1 MLRRGG
7 LMSNYMICFSK
18 NGAALGRKILT
29 AAPQENSGSAAPAEL
44 AACDFDACTRSAMP
58 QGNADSATPTE
69 TGASVSSVFG
79 AEWELTECFGAAHES
94 LSDWTRRTFQPG
106 NNLLFIGAA
115 GIAVRA
121 IAPYIR
127 EKQSD
132 PAVVVM
138 DEKAN
143 WCIPILSGHLGGAN
157 LLATKLAK
165 MTGAQAAIT
174 TATDV
179 RGVWAVDSW
188 AKQEKLTV
196 VNPSRI
202 KEISAG
208 LLQGQTKKL
217 FSEFPIAGKLPEG
230 LVFSDAASCDIY
242 IGIHRLTDREQEP
255 LYLVPAALIAG
266 IGCRKGASSEQV
278 DALFCEVLEQNN
290 IWQQAVRKIC
300 SIDLKKEE
308 PGLLSFCAEH
318 GILLETYDVEA
329 LRNLDGEF
337 TASAFV
343 SQVTGVDNV
352 CERSAMAGSQNGKML
367 ISKMAKNGVTAAFV
381 LDETKISF

>member
-1 MLRRGG
+1 
-7 LMSNYMICFSK
+7 MSNYMICFSK

-29 AAPQENSGSAAPAEL
+29 AAPQENSGSAAPAE
-44 AACDFDACTRSAMP
+44 AC
-58 QGNADSATPTE
+58 
-69 TGASVSSVFG
+69 ASVSSASSAG
-79 AEWELTECFGAAHES
+79 WELTECFGTVHES
-94 LSDWTRRTFQPG
+94 LADWTRRTFQPG

-121 IAPYIR
+121 IAPYVR

-157 LLATKLAK
+157 LLANKLAK

-188 AKQEKLTV
+188 AKQEGLTV
-196 VNPSRI
+196 VNPSGI

-217 FSEFPIAGKLPEG
+217 FSEFPISGKLPEG

-242 IGIHRLTDREQEP
+242 IGIHRLTDRKQEP
-255 LYLVPAALIAG
+255 LYLIPAALIAG
-266 IGCRKGASSEQV
+266 IGCRKGAQREQL
-278 DALFCEVLEQNN
+278 DALFEEVLEQNN
-290 IWQQAVRKIC
+290 VWQQAVQKIC

-308 PGLLSFCAEH
+308 PGLLLFCTEH
-318 GILLETYDVEA
+318 GVLLETYDAET

-352 CERSAMAGSQNGKML
+352 CERSAMAGSQNGKIL

-381 LDETKISF
+381 LDEVKISF

>member
-1 MLRRGG
+1 
-7 LMSNYMICFSK
+7 MSNHIICFSP
-18 NGAALGRKILT
+18 NGAALGQRI
-29 AAPQENSGSAAPAEL
+29 L
-44 AACDFDACTRSAMP
+44 AAEDVFA
-58 QGNADSATPTE
+58 AD
-69 TGASVSSVFG
+69 
-79 AEWELTECFGAAHES
+79 WELTQCFGADHES
-94 LSDWTRRTFQPG
+94 LSDWTRRVFEPG
-106 NNLLFIGAA
+106 NNLIFIGAA

-121 IAPYIR
+121 IAPYVR

-132 PAVVVM
+132 PAVVVV

-157 LLATKLAK
+157 LLADKLAK
-165 MTGAQAAIT
+165 RTGAQAVIT

-188 AKQEKLTV
+188 AKREKLKV
-196 VNPSRI
+196 INPGKI

-217 FSEFPIAGKLPEG
+217 FSEFPIAGKLPAG
-230 LVFSDAASCDIY
+230 VVFSDAVSCDIY
-242 IGIHRLTDREQEP
+242 VGIHRLTDREQEP

-266 IGCRKGASSEQV
+266 IGCRKGAQREQL
-278 DALFCEVLEQNN
+278 DALFEEVLEQNN
-290 IWQQAVRKIC
+290 VWQQAVRKIC

-318 GILLETYDVEA
+318 GILLETYDVET

-352 CERSAMAGSQNGKML
+352 CERSAMAGSQNGKIL

-381 LDETKISF
+381 LDEIKISF

>member
-1 MLRRGG
+1 
-7 LMSNYMICFSK
+7 MSNHIICFSPS
-18 NGAALGRKILT
+18 GATLGQRILAVEDVF
-29 AAPQENSGSAAPAEL
+29 AA
-44 AACDFDACTRSAMP
+44 D
-58 QGNADSATPTE
+58 
-69 TGASVSSVFG
+69 
-79 AEWELTECFGAAHES
+79 WELTQCFGADHES
-94 LSDWTRRTFQPG
+94 LSDWTKRVFQPG

-121 IAPYIR
+121 IAPYVR

-157 LLATKLAK
+157 LLANKLAK

-188 AKQEKLTV
+188 AKQEGLTV
-196 VNPSRI
+196 VNPSGI

-217 FSEFPIAGKLPEG
+217 FSEFPISGKLPEG

-242 IGIHRLTDREQEP
+242 IGIHRLTDRKQEP
-255 LYLVPAALIAG
+255 LYLIPAALIAG
-266 IGCRKGASSEQV
+266 IGCRKGAQREQL
-278 DALFCEVLEQNN
+278 DALFEEVLEQNN
-290 IWQQAVRKIC
+290 VWQQAVQNMQHRFKKRGTGAAFILCRTWYFAGNLRCGNAPKPGRGVYRIGIC
-300 SIDLKKEE
+300 QSGDGRGQCLRTE
-308 PGLLSFCAEH
+308 CH
-318 GILLETYDVEA
+318 GGQPKWENSD
-329 LRNLDGEF
+329 F
-337 TASAFV
+337 
-343 SQVTGVDNV
+343 
-352 CERSAMAGSQNGKML
+352 QNGEKRRDGSL
-367 ISKMAKNGVTAAFV
+367 CTG
-381 LDETKISF
+381 

>member
-1 MLRRGG
+1 
-7 LMSNYMICFSK
+7 MSNHIICFSPS
-18 NGAALGRKILT
+18 GATLGQRILAVEDVF
-29 AAPQENSGSAAPAEL
+29 AA
-44 AACDFDACTRSAMP
+44 D
-58 QGNADSATPTE
+58 
-69 TGASVSSVFG
+69 
-79 AEWELTECFGAAHES
+79 WELTQCFGADHES
-94 LSDWTRRTFQPG
+94 LSDWTKRVFQPG

-121 IAPYIR
+121 IAPYVSA
-127 EKQSD
+127 KQSD

-157 LLATKLAK
+157 LLANKLAK

-188 AKQEKLTV
+188 AKQERLTV
-196 VNPSRI
+196 ANPSGI

-217 FSEFPIAGKLPEG
+217 FSEFPISGKLPEG

-242 IGIHRLTDREQEP
+242 IGIHRLTDRKQEP
-255 LYLVPAALIAG
+255 LYLIPAALIAG
-266 IGCRKGASSEQV
+266 IGCRKGAQREQL
-278 DALFCEVLEQNN
+278 DALFEEVLEQNN
-290 IWQQAVRKIC
+290 VWQQAVQKIC

-308 PGLLSFCAEH
+308 PGLLDFCAEH
-318 GILLETYDVEA
+318 FWKLKTYDAET
-329 LRNLDGEF
+329 LRNLKGVF

-343 SQVTGVDNV
+343 KQVTGVDNV
-352 CERSAMAGSQNGKML
+352 CERSAKKGSGNGEIRIPKT
-367 ISKMAKNGVTAAFV
+367 AQNGVTIAVAMKTV
-381 LDETKISF
+381 EISFKSR

>member
-1 MLRRGG
+1 
-7 LMSNYMICFSK
+7 MSNHIICFSPS
-18 NGAALGRKILT
+18 GATLGQRILAVEDVF
-29 AAPQENSGSAAPAEL
+29 AA
-44 AACDFDACTRSAMP
+44 D
-58 QGNADSATPTE
+58 
-69 TGASVSSVFG
+69 
-79 AEWELTECFGAAHES
+79 WELTQCFGADHES
-94 LSDWTRRTFQPG
+94 LSDWTKRVFQPG

-121 IAPYIR
+121 IAPYVSA
-127 EKQSD
+127 KQSD

-157 LLATKLAK
+157 LLANKLAK

-188 AKQEKLTV
+188 AKQERLTV
-196 VNPSRI
+196 VNPSGI

-217 FSEFPIAGKLPEG
+217 FSEFPISGKLPEG

-242 IGIHRLTDREQEP
+242 IGIHRLTDRERQP
-255 LYLVPAALIAG
+255 LYLVPQALCLG
-266 IGCRKGASSEQV
+266 IGCRKGASGEQM
-278 DALFCEVLEQNN
+278 DALFEKVMEQNG
-290 IWQQAVRKIC
+290 IWHEAIEIVC

-308 PGLLSFCAEH
+308 PGLLDFCAEH
-318 GILLETYDVEA
+318 FWGLKTYDAET
-329 LRNLDGEF
+329 LRNLKGAF
-337 TASAFV
+337 TASTFV
-343 SQVTGVDNV
+343 KQVTGVDNV
-352 CERSAMAGSQNGKML
+352 CERSAKKGSGNGKIL
-367 ISKMAKNGVTAAFV
+367 IPKTAQNGVTIAAAMKTV
-381 LDETKISF
+381 EISF

>member
-1 MLRRGG
+1 
-7 LMSNYMICFSK
+7 MSNYMICFSK

-29 AAPQENSGSAAPAEL
+29 AAPQKNSGSTAPAEL
-44 AACDFDACTRSAMP
+44 AACAFGACTRSAMP
-58 QGNADSATPTE
+58 QGNADSAALAE
-69 TGASVSSVFG
+69 ACASVSSASG
-79 AEWELTECFGAAHES
+79 ADWELTQCFGADHES
-94 LSDWTRRTFQPG
+94 LSDWTKRVFQPG

-121 IAPYIR
+121 IAPYVR
-127 EKQSD
+127 AKQSD

-157 LLATKLAK
+157 LLADKLAK

-188 AKQEKLTV
+188 AKREGLKV
-196 VNPSRI
+196 INPGKI

-208 LLQGQTKKL
+208 LLRGQTKKM
-217 FSEFPIAGKLPEG
+217 FSEFPIAGKLPTG
-230 LVFSDAASCDIY
+230 VVFSDAASCDIY
-242 IGIHRLTDREQEP
+242 VGIHRLADRERQP
-255 LYLVPAALIAG
+255 LYLVPQALCVG
-266 IGCRKGASSEQV
+266 IGCRKGASREQI
-278 DALFCEVLEQNN
+278 DALFEKVMEQNC
-290 IWQQAVRKIC
+290 IWHEAIEMVC

-308 PGLLSFCAEH
+308 PGLLDFCAEH
-318 GILLETYDVEA
+318 FWKLKTYDAET
-329 LRNLDGEF
+329 LRNLKGVF

-343 SQVTGVDNV
+343 KQVTGVDNV
-352 CERSAMAGSQNGKML
+352 CERSAKKGSGNGEIRIPKT
-367 ISKMAKNGVTAAFV
+367 AQNGVTIAVAMKTV
-381 LDETKISF
+381 EISFKSR

>member
-1 MLRRGG
+1 
-7 LMSNYMICFSK
+7 MSNHIICFSPS
-18 NGAALGRKILT
+18 GATLGQRILAGEDVF
-29 AAPQENSGSAAPAEL
+29 AA
-44 AACDFDACTRSAMP
+44 D
-58 QGNADSATPTE
+58 
-69 TGASVSSVFG
+69 
-79 AEWELTECFGAAHES
+79 WELTQCFGADHES
-94 LSDWTRRTFQPG
+94 LSDWTKRVFQPG

-121 IAPYIR
+121 IAPYVR

-157 LLATKLAK
+157 LLANKLAK

-188 AKQEKLTV
+188 AKQEGLTV
-196 VNPSRI
+196 VNPSGI

-217 FSEFPIAGKLPEG
+217 FSEFPISGKLPEG

-242 IGIHRLTDREQEP
+242 IGIHRLTDRKQEP
-255 LYLVPAALIAG
+255 LYLIPAALIAG
-266 IGCRKGASSEQV
+266 IGCRKGAQREQL
-278 DALFCEVLEQNN
+278 DALFEEVLEQNN
-290 IWQQAVRKIC
+290 VWQQAVQKIC
-300 SIDLKKEE
+300 IS
-308 PGLLSFCAEH
+308 H
-318 GILLETYDVEA
+318 GYHVV
-329 LRNLDGEF
+329 F
-337 TASAFV
+337 M
-343 SQVTGVDNV
+343 
-352 CERSAMAGSQNGKML
+352 C
-367 ISKMAKNGVTAAFV
+367 
-381 LDETKISF
+381 

>member
-1 MLRRGG
+1 
-7 LMSNYMICFSK
+7 MSNYMICFSK

-29 AAPQENSGSAAPAEL
+29 AAPQENSGSAAPAE
-44 AACDFDACTRSAMP
+44 AC
-58 QGNADSATPTE
+58 
-69 TGASVSSVFG
+69 ASVSSASSAG
-79 AEWELTECFGAAHES
+79 WELTECFGTVHES
-94 LSDWTRRTFQPG
+94 LADWTRRTFQPG

-121 IAPYIR
+121 IAPYVR

-157 LLATKLAK
+157 LLANKLAK

-174 TATDV
+174 MVVLIRYPSGTKRERSSAARSSMSTSGSAT
-179 RGVWAVDSW
+179 R
-188 AKQEKLTV
+188 LTV
-196 VNPSRI
+196 VNPSGI

-217 FSEFPIAGKLPEG
+217 FSEFPISGKLPEG

-242 IGIHRLTDREQEP
+242 IGIHRLTDRKQEP
-255 LYLVPAALIAG
+255 LYLIPAALIAG
-266 IGCRKGASSEQV
+266 IGCRKGAQREQL
-278 DALFCEVLEQNN
+278 DALFEEVLEQNN
-290 IWQQAVRKIC
+290 VWQQAVQKIC

-308 PGLLSFCAEH
+308 PGLLLFCAEH
-318 GILLETYDVEA
+318 GILLETYDAET

-352 CERSAMAGSQNGKML
+352 CERSAMAGSQNGKIL

-381 LDETKISF
+381 LDEVKISF